1 MPVYDEA
8 FVRRFMKPWNDHDVE
23 GAMALMNEDCLWETP
38 RGPEPH
44 GTRFDGAA
52 AIRSAIAN
60 AFKAMPDIRYELV
73 RCNFGPDLIVLE
85 LLVTGTSAEGRPIR
99 FQACDVMTM
108 RDGKVAAKRS
118 YRKVIE

>member
-1 MPVYDEA
+1 MPIYDEA

-23 GAMALMNEDCLWETP
+23 GAMDLMNEDCLWETP
-38 RGPEPH
+38 RGQEPY

-85 LLVTGTSAEGRPIR
+85 LLVGGTSDKGRPMR

>member
-1 MPVYDEA
+1 MPIYDEA
-8 FVRRFMKPWNDHDVE
+8 FVRRFMKPWNEHDVE

-60 AFKAMPDIRYELV
+60 AFKTMPDIRYELA
-73 RCNFGPDLIVLE
+73 RSSFGPDLIVLE
-85 LLVTGTSAEGRPIR
+85 LLVTGTLADGKLVR

-108 RDGKVAAKRS
+108 QDGKVATKRS